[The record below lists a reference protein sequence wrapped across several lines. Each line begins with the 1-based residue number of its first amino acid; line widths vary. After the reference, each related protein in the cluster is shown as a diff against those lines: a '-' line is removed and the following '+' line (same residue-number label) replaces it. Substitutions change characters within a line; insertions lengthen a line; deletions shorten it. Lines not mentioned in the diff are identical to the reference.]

1 MIKEQEI
8 TKAQV
13 MAALKTTAAN
23 YENMIGVELTDED
36 ADNVIRAMKNKEL
49 SLNDAAKE
57 IVEGILV
64 CLFRTIE

>member
-1 MIKEQEI
+1 MAKEQEI

>member
-1 MIKEQEI
+1 MTKEQEI

-13 MAALKTTAAN
+13 MTALKTTAAN

-36 ADNVIRAMKNKEL
+36 ADDVIRAMKNKAL